1 MTILA
6 IRVTMDM
13 HNADFAGPGNP
24 MAAFHSVTFNIPLEH
39 PLKQALADYNNE
51 RLRAEYL
58 KYIASLPPPPPDNG
72 ALL

>member
-1 MTILA
+1 MSIIA
-6 IRVTMDM
+6 IRVEIDM
-13 HNADFAGPGNP
+13 HNADFGAIGNYTSP
-24 MAAFHSVTFNIPLEH
+24 FHSVRFNIPHDH
-39 PLKQALADYNNE
+39 PLTQALADYNNQ